1 MKSEGRSISAETVLS
16 YIKECTDAFLFYQ
29 VKRQN
34 LQGRKILTV
43 NEKYYVADHGIRE
56 AVFGGGMKEF
66 RLNSIFVRF
75 FLYIMALVLLSI
87 GLVSFFSYRK
97 SSGMMISEVQNSNML
112 VLKQAQKGIDQEI
125 KSLQSNIMQAAINRS
140 LNEVVYLA
148 EQKNY
153 DDFALI
159 RD

>member
-1 MKSEGRSISAETVLS
+1 
-16 YIKECTDAFLFYQ
+16 
-29 VKRQN
+29 
-34 LQGRKILTV
+34 
-43 NEKYYVADHGIRE
+43 
-56 AVFGGGMKEF
+56 
-66 RLNSIFVRF
+66 
-75 FLYIMALVLLSI
+75 MALVLLSI

-148 EQKNY
+148 
-153 DDFALI
+153 DRRITMILH
-159 RD
+159 

>member
-1 MKSEGRSISAETVLS
+1 
-16 YIKECTDAFLFYQ
+16 
-29 VKRQN
+29 
-34 LQGRKILTV
+34 
-43 NEKYYVADHGIRE
+43 
-56 AVFGGGMKEF
+56 MKEF

-159 RD
+159 RDSIAYLSTLKSTVSLTMSIKKIRHCRIISKRTDRCCRINLSMISLTVR